1 MNKHKKILWLISLLL
16 LPLFMMT
23 ACKTNNIKSP
33 EKLSEKPIYNEAN
46 KKIYDEIRKLTPL
59 DTNFTLPQNAGEVGK
74 INRVDLNNDGYDEIV
89 TFKKKQSESQG
100 VNSIYIYIFK
110 SKNGELLDES
120 EKIVRI
126 PGDKIK
132 YANFIDVDNNG
143 KKNIVLQVTNK
154 GFENIYVYQNEDDTI
169 KKISEFNT
177 SKYSMLLNF
186 YDYDQDGKKE
196 GLALLKDLSTY
207 EIKVCKMNF
216 VDGNILFDEAGT
228 IKNVENLEKT
238 NLKNGLVGKGWR
250 GSILTYQGLSGFMI
264 NEYIVYK
271 DGKFV
276 LVFND
281 EYENKLNN
289 ISTLGSFDINKDG
302 IIEISQNV
310 EKDPQDLPKGSS
322 IVTWYQWNG
331 KFDKERKL
339 LNTNKV
345 LYCYDYN
352 FKLNLKDYDQN
363 RLSVSRKS
371 DEDKVQYV
379 FSTRDEM
386 SNKIDY
392 FKIII
397 IDKNSDYYNGV
408 NKDAG
413 SSDKQSNTVLYE
425 NQDYIYTF
433 KYINQSACKLMGT
446 NYREVQ
452 KSFEII
458 NK

>member
-1 MNKHKKILWLISLLL
+1 
-16 LPLFMMT
+16 
-23 ACKTNNIKSP
+23 
-33 EKLSEKPIYNEAN
+33 
-46 KKIYDEIRKLTPL
+46 
-59 DTNFTLPQNAGEVGK
+59 
-74 INRVDLNNDGYDEIV
+74 
-89 TFKKKQSESQG
+89 
-100 VNSIYIYIFK
+100 
-110 SKNGELLDES
+110 
-120 EKIVRI
+120 
-126 PGDKIK
+126 
-132 YANFIDVDNNG
+132 
-143 KKNIVLQVTNK
+143 
-154 GFENIYVYQNEDDTI
+154 
-169 KKISEFNT
+169 
-177 SKYSMLLNF
+177 MLLNF

>member
-23 ACKTNNIKSP
+23 ACKANNIKSP

-281 EYENKLNN
+281 EYEN
-289 ISTLGSFDINKDG
+289 
-302 IIEISQNV
+302 
-310 EKDPQDLPKGSS
+310 
-322 IVTWYQWNG
+322 
-331 KFDKERKL
+331 
-339 LNTNKV
+339 
-345 LYCYDYN
+345 
-352 FKLNLKDYDQN
+352 
-363 RLSVSRKS
+363 
-371 DEDKVQYV
+371 
-379 FSTRDEM
+379 
-386 SNKIDY
+386 
-392 FKIII
+392 
-397 IDKNSDYYNGV
+397 
-408 NKDAG
+408 
-413 SSDKQSNTVLYE
+413 
-425 NQDYIYTF
+425 
-433 KYINQSACKLMGT
+433 
-446 NYREVQ
+446 
-452 KSFEII
+452 
-458 NK
+458 

>member
-1 MNKHKKILWLISLLL
+1 
-16 LPLFMMT
+16 
-23 ACKTNNIKSP
+23 
-33 EKLSEKPIYNEAN
+33 
-46 KKIYDEIRKLTPL
+46 
-59 DTNFTLPQNAGEVGK
+59 
-74 INRVDLNNDGYDEIV
+74 
-89 TFKKKQSESQG
+89 
-100 VNSIYIYIFK
+100 
-110 SKNGELLDES
+110 
-120 EKIVRI
+120 
-126 PGDKIK
+126 
-132 YANFIDVDNNG
+132 
-143 KKNIVLQVTNK
+143 
-154 GFENIYVYQNEDDTI
+154 
-169 KKISEFNT
+169 
-177 SKYSMLLNF
+177 
-186 YDYDQDGKKE
+186 
-196 GLALLKDLSTY
+196 
-207 EIKVCKMNF
+207 MNF

>member
-1 MNKHKKILWLISLLL
+1 M
-16 LPLFMMT
+16 
-23 ACKTNNIKSP
+23 
-33 EKLSEKPIYNEAN
+33 
-46 KKIYDEIRKLTPL
+46 
-59 DTNFTLPQNAGEVGK
+59 
-74 INRVDLNNDGYDEIV
+74 
-89 TFKKKQSESQG
+89 
-100 VNSIYIYIFK
+100 
-110 SKNGELLDES
+110 
-120 EKIVRI
+120 
-126 PGDKIK
+126 
-132 YANFIDVDNNG
+132 
-143 KKNIVLQVTNK
+143 TNK

-207 EIKVCKMNF
+207 EIKVCKMDF
-216 VDGNILFDEAGT
+216 VDGNILFDEAET

-413 SSDKQSNTVLYE
+413 SSDKQSNTCLLYTSPSPR
-425 NQDYIYTF
+425 D
-433 KYINQSACKLMGT
+433 
-446 NYREVQ
+446 
-452 KSFEII
+452 
-458 NK
+458 

>member
-23 ACKTNNIKSP
+23 ACKANNIKSP

-207 EIKVCKMNF
+207 EIKVCKIYFLMKQE
-216 VDGNILFDEAGT
+216 L
-228 IKNVENLEKT
+228 
-238 NLKNGLVGKGWR
+238 LK
-250 GSILTYQGLSGFMI
+250 M
-264 NEYIVYK
+264 
-271 DGKFV
+271 
-276 LVFND
+276 
-281 EYENKLNN
+281 
-289 ISTLGSFDINKDG
+289 
-302 IIEISQNV
+302 
-310 EKDPQDLPKGSS
+310 
-322 IVTWYQWNG
+322 
-331 KFDKERKL
+331 
-339 LNTNKV
+339 
-345 LYCYDYN
+345 
-352 FKLNLKDYDQN
+352 
-363 RLSVSRKS
+363 
-371 DEDKVQYV
+371 
-379 FSTRDEM
+379 
-386 SNKIDY
+386 
-392 FKIII
+392 
-397 IDKNSDYYNGV
+397 
-408 NKDAG
+408 
-413 SSDKQSNTVLYE
+413 
-425 NQDYIYTF
+425 
-433 KYINQSACKLMGT
+433 
-446 NYREVQ
+446 
-452 KSFEII
+452 
-458 NK
+458 